1 MTLTQMTTDKISK
14 LSQSEE
20 SYIETIDSLI
30 RQHGYARVTEIAA
43 TLNVKPPSVTNMLQK
58 LDNQKYV
65 KYKRYRG
72 VILTSK
78 GKTLANK
85 LERRH
90 QALRKFLIM
99 IGVSEEN
106 ANKDACEIEHII
118 NYETMTKL
126 AKFVEFVQSAPE
138 IPLFLKHFKHYLKTG
153 KKPEECKAKL

>member
-1 MTLTQMTTDKISK
+1 MMADTTSS

-20 SYIETIDSLI
+20 SYIETIDNLI
-30 RQHGYARVTEIAA
+30 RQHGYARVTEIAT
-43 TLNVKPPSVTNMLQK
+43 TLNVKPPSVTHMLQK
-58 LDNQKYV
+58 LDDQKYV
-65 KYKRYRG
+65 DYKRYRG
-72 VILTSK
+72 VILTEK

-90 QALRKFLIM
+90 SALKQFLIM

-106 ANKDACEIEHII
+106 ANKDACEMEHKI

-138 IPLFLKHFKHYLKTG
+138 TPLFLKHFKHYMETG
-153 KKPEECKAKL
+153 EKPKECKAKL